1 MKKLFITILFFLIFP
16 FSAVAWPEKPIKI
29 IAPFSAGNGSDVA
42 ARYFA
47 EKLEEKLKLYTN
59 PERNKKYYEKN
70 SDVVKEKAKTYME
83 KMKETNPE
91 KLKEWRHNAYDRH

>member
-47 EKLEEKLKLYTN
+47 EKLEEKL
-59 PERNKKYYEKN
+59 EDICEEEKN
-70 SDVVKEKAKTYME
+70 VFNDIFKPKK
-83 KMKETNPE
+83 N
-91 KLKEWRHNAYDRH
+91 